1 MSLRELFM
9 ILLLVVL
16 LVLLG
21 SHPQPDSGYLALR
34 DWQYPAV
41 VCYFVTTPQGRKS
54 P

>member
-16 LVLLG
+16 LVLPGLL
-21 SHPQPDSGYLALR
+21 SAADSGYLALR

-41 VCYFVTTPQGRKS
+41 VC
-54 P
+54 